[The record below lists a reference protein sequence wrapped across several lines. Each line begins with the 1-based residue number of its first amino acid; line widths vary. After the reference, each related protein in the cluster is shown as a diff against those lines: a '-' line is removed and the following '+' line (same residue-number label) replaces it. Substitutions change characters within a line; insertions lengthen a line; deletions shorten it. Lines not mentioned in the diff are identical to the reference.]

1 MPRRSAEARV
11 GAYFRTGG
19 KPLGPPAHM
28 TADTKRIWHVITASK
43 PPDYFS
49 PASGPLLEAFCE
61 ALVMHRFYMSMWR
74 EDRANA
80 GYLKS
85 ICMLNASLSQ
95 LATKLRLAITS
106 IDKKSGILNEREAGP
121 SDGGNILLFG
131 GHGVRF

>member
-1 MPRRSAEARV
+1 
-11 GAYFRTGG
+11 
-19 KPLGPPAHM
+19 M

-49 PASGPLLEAFCE
+49 SASAPLLEAFCE

-85 ICMLNASLSQ
+85 ICMLNAAFRSWP
-95 LATKLRLAITS
+95 RNCGLAITS
-106 IDKKSGILNEREAGP
+106 IDKKSGILNEREAGL
-121 SDGGNILLFG
+121 SDGGNVLLFG